1 LAERPILTV
10 KFQLA
15 GKGLPDGLPPVRRPT
30 PTSFIEF
37 SAMSDF
43 QKLSDES
50 LLRYYESI
58 REQVAGETRSGTPHR
73 FMGEAMKQRS
83 EQLRDELDRRRLRF
97 RDIDWPRSSPDRFK
111 RFWSFVRR
119 TVVR

>member
-1 LAERPILTV
+1 
-10 KFQLA
+10 
-15 GKGLPDGLPPVRRPT
+15 
-30 PTSFIEF
+30 
-37 SAMSDF
+37 MNDF

-58 REQVAGETRSGTPHR
+58 REQVTGETLSGTAHR

-83 EQLRDELDRRRLRF
+83 EELREELGRRRLRF
-97 RDIDWPRSSPDRFK
+97 RDIDWPHSSPHRLK